1 MVNIQCL
8 TNELID
14 EYILPHLHYHDV
26 ASLSMCSEQFRDL
39 FHYHPFWKQV
49 FLREKGYQHYNKRLN
64 KLCKSNTK
72 WNPTMNWLWTDEL
85 RQLNMC
91 NLIIKNNTKG
101 IPFDIYCMDLRK
113 HLIKVTKKPI
123 LPGRLFVSPTYPNK
137 KWMCIPTREW
147 FSQNPYENVG
157 FSFVINVL
165 QLMID
170 PVTKKTG
177 FIREIREPK
186 DLIPIKG
193 TKKQYKDYKKQFVR
207 IKINKE
213 EVEEKIKKNKSN
225 LEEYKKEITALQKKL
240 NIFHGNLD
248 RAKVKKKTLEYLWDV
263 VK

>member
-8 TNELID
+8 TNELIE

-39 FHYHPFWKQV
+39 FHYHPFWKQS
-49 FLREKGYQHYNKRLN
+49 FLREKGYQYYNKRLN
-64 KLCKSNTK
+64 KLCKSKIK
-72 WNPTMNWLWTDEL
+72 WNPTINWLWTDEL
-85 RQLNMC
+85 RRSNRC

-101 IPFDIYCMDLRK
+101 IPFDIYYMDWRK

-147 FSQNPYENVG
+147 FAQNPYENVG
-157 FSFVINVL
+157 FSFVINII

-186 DLIPIKG
+186 DLIQIKG

-213 EVEEKIKKNKSN
+213 EVEEKIKKNESD